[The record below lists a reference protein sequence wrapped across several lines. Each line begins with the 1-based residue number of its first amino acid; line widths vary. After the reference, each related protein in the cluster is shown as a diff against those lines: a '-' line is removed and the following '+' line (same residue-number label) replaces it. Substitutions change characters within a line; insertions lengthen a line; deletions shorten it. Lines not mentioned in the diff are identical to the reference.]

1 MESVAALKDPT
12 KGAVETPGLFVS
24 EYRAIIKEVQRRIGD
39 CLEPYFEVDFFSLSQ
54 SEIDEMQ
61 SLTDSCCEMMQRFI
75 REIKEGKWQ
84 SRA

>member
-1 MESVAALKDPT
+1 MKD
-12 KGAVETPGLFVS
+12 
-24 EYRAIIKEVQRRIGD
+24 
-39 CLEPYFEVDFFSLSQ
+39 
-54 SEIDEMQ
+54 EIQ